1 MNNNYD
7 DYSVS
12 GTSEDSSSYNNSEY
26 YQDDPYEY
34 NDNSKEKFRVYNS
47 ILKDLKLKIISK
59 PEETLSIEK
68 SRRKQSLFQKN
79 NILEY
84 KFLVIGDNLSGKTSF
99 CLKFSQNKFNLE
111 TKPSTDIDCYLKTL
125 MLFDKEIKI
134 YLIDINDNLMNNYK
148 NIQNV
153 LYNNV
158 KGVFALYD
166 VTKRKT
172 FEKTLKL
179 IKDLREKIGNVIP
192 ILLVG
197 NKNDLKNLKCIDIV
211 DAKIKSKGLRCNYR
225 ESNCVDEDIVNE
237 TVKYFVAS
245 IYYNDLDD
253 LEKDKIK
260 NEILIKESNRK
271 KKNQN
276 L

>member
-7 DYSVS
+7 EYSVS
-12 GTSEDSSSYNNSEY
+12 GASEDSSSYNNSES

-34 NDNSKEKFRVYNS
+34 DDNIKVKFRVYNS

-68 SRRKQSLFQKN
+68 ARRSQSLFQKN

-99 CLKFSQNKFNLE
+99 CLKFAENKFNLE
-111 TKPSTDIDCYLKTL
+111 TKASTEINCYLKTL
-125 MLFDKEIKI
+125 VLFDKEIKI
-134 YLIDINDNLMNNYK
+134 YLIDINDNLVNNYK
-148 NIQNV
+148 NINNY
-153 LYNNV
+153 LYNNI

-172 FEKTLKL
+172 FEKTIKL
-179 IKDLREKIGNVIP
+179 VKDMREKVGNVIP

-197 NKNDLKNLKCIDIV
+197 NKNDLKNLKCIDIEN
-211 DAKIKSKGLRCNYR
+211 AKLKLKGLRCNYR
-225 ESNCVDEDIVNE
+225 EANCVDENVVNE
-237 TVKYFVAS
+237 TVKYFVAT

-260 NEILIKESNRK
+260 NDILIKERNRK

>member
-12 GTSEDSSSYNNSEY
+12 GASEDSSSYNNSEY
-26 YQDDPYEY
+26 YQDDLYEY
-34 NDNSKEKFRVYNS
+34 NDNNKEKFRVYSS

-68 SRRKQSLFQKN
+68 AIRKQSLFQKN

-99 CLKFSQNKFNLE
+99 CLKFAQNKFNLE
-111 TKPSTDIDCYLKTL
+111 TKPSTEINCYLKT
-125 MLFDKEIKI
+125 MVLFDKEIKI
-134 YLIDINDNLMNNYK
+134 YLIDINDNLMSNYK
-148 NIQNV
+148 NIHNI

-166 VTKRKT
+166 VTKRNTFQKT
-172 FEKTLKL
+172 IKL
-179 IKDLREKIGNVIP
+179 VKDLREKIGNVIP

-197 NKNDLKNLKCIDIV
+197 NKNDLKNLKCIE
-211 DAKIKSKGLRCNYR
+211 DAKIKSKGLRCKFR
-225 ESNCVDEDIVNE
+225 EANCVDENAVNE
-237 TVKYFVAS
+237 TVKYFVAT

>member
-12 GTSEDSSSYNNSEY
+12 GASEDSSSYNNSEY
-26 YQDDPYEY
+26 YQDDPYDY
-34 NDNSKEKFRVYNS
+34 NDNNKEKFRVYNS

-59 PEETLSIEK
+59 PEETLSIKK
-68 SRRKQSLFQKN
+68 SRRNQSLFQKN

-99 CLKFSQNKFNLE
+99 CLKFAQNKFNLE
-111 TKPSTDIDCYLKTL
+111 TKPSIEIDCYLKTL
-125 MLFDKEIKI
+125 VLFDKEIKI
-134 YLIDINDNLMNNYK
+134 YLLDINDNLMNKYK
-148 NIQNV
+148 NIYNI

-172 FEKTLKL
+172 FEKTIKL
-179 IKDLREKIGNVIP
+179 VKDLREKIGNVIP
-192 ILLVG
+192 IMLVG
-197 NKNDLKNLKCIDIV
+197 NKNDLKNLKCIEIE
-211 DAKIKSKGLRCNYR
+211 DAKLKSKGLRCNYR
-225 ESNCVDEDIVNE
+225 ETNCVDENVVNE
-237 TVKYFVAS
+237 TVKYFVAT

-260 NEILIKESNRK
+260 NEILIKENNRK

>member
-7 DYSVS
+7 DYSES
-12 GTSEDSSSYNNSEY
+12 GASEESSSYNNSEY

-34 NDNSKEKFRVYNS
+34 SDNSKEKFRVYSS

-68 SRRKQSLFQKN
+68 ARRKQSLFQKN

-99 CLKFSQNKFNLE
+99 CLKFAQNKFNLE
-111 TKPSTDIDCYLKTL
+111 TKPSTEINCYLKTL
-125 MLFDKEIKI
+125 VLFDKEIKI

-148 NIQNV
+148 NIHNI
-153 LYNNV
+153 LYNNI

-179 IKDLREKIGNVIP
+179 VKDLREKIGNVIP

-197 NKNDLKNLKCIDIV
+197 NKNDLKNLKCIDIEN
-211 DAKIKSKGLRCNYR
+211 AKIKSKGLRCNYR
-225 ESNCVDEDIVNE
+225 EANCVDENVVNE
-237 TVKYFVAS
+237 TVKYFVAT

-260 NEILIKESNRK
+260 NEIIIKENNRK